1 MMAIEKKSNKHMFKK
16 VEGELYGYYR
26 DLKRKEIVKEEINTL
41 NNMLEKIDKNI
52 RTCNITIDADIS
64 GMGINE
70 RVQTSSTGESKVEKA
85 IDRSISTLEREQAQ
99 RIERLYK
106 AETELRNIEYKTK
119 KIKSTINLLNEDY
132 KYFINLKYNLCLR
145 DEEIADRM
153 HISKKSAYN
162 KRIKV
167 IKEIIRF
174 KML

>member
-1 MMAIEKKSNKHMFKK
+1 MMVIEKKSNKHMFKK

-70 RVQTSSTGESKVEKA
+70 RVQTSSTGESTVEKA

-145 DEEIADRM
+145 DEEIADRI
-153 HISKKSAYN
+153 HVSKKSAYN
-162 KRIKV
+162 KRNKV

>member
-1 MMAIEKKSNKHMFKK
+1 MMAIEGKSNKYMFSKI
-16 VEGELYGYYR
+16 EDELSEYYI
-26 DLKRKEIVKEEINTL
+26 DLKRKEIVKKEIDTL
-41 NNMLEKIDKNI
+41 NNMLEEIDKNI

-70 RVQTSSTGESKVEKA
+70 KVQTSSTGESVVEKA

-119 KIKSTINLLNEDY
+119 KIKSTINLLGEDY

-145 DEEIADRM
+145 IEDIADRL
-153 HISKKSAYN
+153 HISIKSAYN
-162 KRIKV
+162 KRDKI
-167 IKEIIRF
+167 IKEIIKF
-174 KML
+174 KMI

>member
-1 MMAIEKKSNKHMFKK
+1 MMAIEEKNNKYMFKK

-26 DLKRKEIVKEEINTL
+26 DLKRKEIVKEEIDTL

-70 RVQTSSTGESKVEKA
+70 RVQTSSTGESAVEKA

-145 DEEIADRM
+145 DEEIADRI
-153 HISKKSAYN
+153 HVSKKSAYN
-162 KRIKV
+162 KRKKV

>member
-1 MMAIEKKSNKHMFKK
+1 MMAIEEKSNKYMFSKI
-16 VEGELYGYYR
+16 EGELYGYYR
-26 DLKRKEIVKEEINTL
+26 DLKRKEIVKEEIDTL
-41 NNMLEKIDKNI
+41 NNMLEEIDNNI

-64 GMGINE
+64 GMGISE
-70 RVQTSSTGESKVEKA
+70 KVQTSSTGESAVEKA

-145 DEEIADRM
+145 DEEIADRL
-153 HISKKSAYN
+153 HVSIKSAYN

-174 KML
+174 KMI

>member
-1 MMAIEKKSNKHMFKK
+1 MMAIEEKSNKYMFSKI
-16 VEGELYGYYR
+16 EAQLYEYYR
-26 DLKRKEIVKEEINTL
+26 DLRRKEVIKEEINTL

-64 GMGINE
+64 GMGISE
-70 RVQTSSTGESKVEKA
+70 RVQTSSTGESVVEKA

-119 KIKSTINLLNEDY
+119 KIKSTINLLGEDY

-145 DEEIADRM
+145 IEDIADRL
-153 HISKKSAYN
+153 HISIKSAYN
-162 KRIKV
+162 KRDKI
-167 IKEIIRF
+167 IKEIVKF
-174 KML
+174 KMI

>member
-1 MMAIEKKSNKHMFKK
+1 MMTIEEKSNKYMFKK

-26 DLKRKEIVKEEINTL
+26 DLKRKEIVKEEIDTL

-70 RVQTSSTGESKVEKA
+70 RVQTSSTGESTVEKA

-145 DEEIADRM
+145 DEDIADRI
-153 HISKKSAYN
+153 HVGKKSAYN